1 MYPKIYNPQMPA
13 YPNINPLTKGLH
25 SSGRPKELCTFKSDE
40 WNKSVSKSQRLVE
53 GRHFELSTD
62 LKSR

>member
-40 WNKSVSKSQRLVE
+40 WNKSLYK
-53 GRHFELSTD
+53 RHLNYVD
-62 LKSR
+62 C